1 MLKIKNLKL
10 ENFRGFEKLDIEFND
25 RMTCFVGVNGAGKSS
40 LLRAISK
47 SMSLLVNKASLT
59 SKKEYSLVSDDVRKI
74 ENDALYNFMGEAK
87 INATFLYNDKDYK
100 TTNCIQVR
108 GDTKSIAGTNA
119 DICSFL
125 DDSELPVLSFYVATR
140 TIGNIESQLKDISPI
155 SDPFYLY
162 KNIETAVS
170 SYEDFFSWF
179 KRREDIENERIVLA
193 KENRGINDYR
203 DVQLEIVRDVI
214 SNFLGEKEGYK
225 LRVSRQE
232 NTLYIRKGNAQI
244 SFENLSDGEKAVI
257 LLLGDI
263 ARKLAITTS
272 YKFKDLPTT
281 INDIRNGDG
290 IILIDEIDLH
300 LHPSWQRKIC
310 GFLKDYFPKCQFI
323 ITTHSPQV
331 LGELKTEEIWLLNDF
346 NVYRPDSS
354 YGLTSNEILDE
365 MMDVIDDD
373 VLLSRDGNISKKVQ
387 ELNLLVELGKIEE
400 AKKLIFEIE
409 KEAGNELHDVNACK
423 IAIEM
428 MESE

>member
-1 MLKIKNLKL
+1 MLKIKELEL
-10 ENFRGFEKLDIEFND
+10 ENFRGFEKLNIKFND
-25 RMTCFVGVNGAGKSS
+25 RMTCFVGINGAGKSS

-47 SMSLLVNKASLT
+47 SMSLLANKASLT
-59 SKKEYSLVSDDVRKI
+59 SKKEYSLVSDDVRKV
-74 ENDALYNFMGEAK
+74 ENDVLYNFIGDAK
-87 INATFLYNDKDYK
+87 INAVFSYNNKDYK
-100 TTNCIQVR
+100 TINCIQVR
-108 GDTKSIAGTNA
+108 GDSKSIAGTTA
-119 DICSFL
+119 DRCSFL
-125 DDSELPVLSFYVATR
+125 DNLELPVFSFYVATR
-140 TIGNIESQLKDISPI
+140 TIDNIESQLKDISPI

-162 KNIETAVS
+162 EKIETAVS

-193 KENRGINDYR
+193 KENHEMNDYR

-225 LRVSRQE
+225 LRVSRQK
-232 NTLYIRKGNAQI
+232 NTLYISKGNAQI
-244 SFENLSDGEKAVI
+244 SFSNLSDGEKAVI

-310 GFLKDYFPKCQFI
+310 SFLKDYFPNCQFI

-331 LGELKTEEIWLLNDF
+331 LGELEPDEIRLLNDF
-346 NVYRPDSS
+346 EISIPTQS
-354 YGLTSNEILDE
+354 YGLDSNAILDSIQNDKDQVLSKNE
-365 MMDVIDDD
+365 SVNSDIQRINELIDKE
-373 VLLSRDGNISKKVQ
+373 SY
-387 ELNLLVELGKIEE
+387 
-400 AKKLIFEIE
+400 
-409 KEAGNELHDVNACK
+409 KEAREKLGMLEEKLHGSTSDTVTLGMQLRIMGA
-423 IAIEM
+423 
-428 MESE
+428 